1 VIDAL
6 FVRNWWTWR
15 AADDSWASRSYHWFN
30 LAEGCVWLALAFL
43 VLLRLRRFRRSP
55 LECLYAAA
63 FFTFGLSDF
72 REAWSLDS
80 WLIWLKL
87 VNLVALLWLRR
98 TVLRGWYP
106 DSRTF

>member
-6 FVRNWWTWR
+6 FVHNWWTWR
-15 AADDSWASRSYHWFN
+15 AADDSWTSRAYHWFN
-30 LAEGCVWLALAFL
+30 LAEGCVWLALAVL
-43 VLLRLRRFRRSP
+43 VLLRFRRFRRSP

-87 VNLVALLWLRR
+87 VNLVALLWLRQI
-98 TVLRGWYP
+98 VLHRWYP
-106 DSRTF
+106 ASRTY